1 MTAIVVADASGW
13 SELDAPRA
21 RTARYA
27 AHANTR
33 TVESMTD
40 DGVDDAQLMLAY
52 ATRND
57 LRSFE
62 LLYAR
67 HRSALYRYLMRQTH
81 DPEITND
88 LFQEVWSRVID
99 TRARYEPRAKF
110 RTYLF
115 TVAHNCFIDH
125 CRRTKARPAGTS
137 VDDADAADLL
147 AAPDSVRPDVA
158 AESAQWSERF
168 RRALATLPAEQRD
181 AFLLHEESNLSVED
195 IALVT
200 GVGPETAKSR
210 LRYAMNKLKQLLAT
224 TESHA

>member
-1 MTAIVVADASGW
+1 MTAIAMADASGFR
-13 SELDAPRA
+13 ELEAPR
-21 RTARYA
+21 REHARYA
-27 AHANTR
+27 ARDNAR
-33 TVESMTD
+33 TVESMAD
-40 DGVDDAQLMLAY
+40 DGVDDAQLMVAY

-67 HRSALYRYLMRQTH
+67 HRTALYRYLMRQTH
-81 DPEITND
+81 DPELTND

-125 CRRTKARPAGTS
+125 CRRVKARPAGNS

-158 AESAQWSERF
+158 AEATEWSARV
-168 RRALATLPAEQRD
+168 RRAIAMLPAEQRD

-195 IALVT
+195 IAHVM

-210 LRYAMNKLKQLLAT
+210 LRYALNKLKQLLAT
-224 TESHA
+224 TESPA